1 MQCNHHRT
9 SGYAWSRMFL
19 APLSQIFSDCKK
31 NLSDPD
37 RFPGLTCTSAH
48 SMTLSWEFKGIWEGY
63 TAVTLRASRS
73 CQTTLPASRSAA
85 LSYEHTTTHSC
96 FSCFECSAM
105 QKINSS
111 GYSTSTQANLNT
123 TSIHFLQSLLP
134 PPPLSPGHIIK
145 MTFPVRLLPVKKSIY
160 TFTSAAVNQLYFIC
174 RRALEPLQLFTS

>member
-37 RFPGLTCTSAH
+37 RWPGLTCTSAH

-134 PPPLSPGHIIK
+134 PPPSWTHNQDDIPC
-145 MTFPVRLLPVKKSIY
+145 TPSSRQTSIY

-174 RRALEPLQLFTS
+174 RRALQPLQLFTS

>member
-37 RFPGLTCTSAH
+37 RWPGLTCTSAH

-123 TSIHFLQSLLP
+123 TSIHFLQSLFNLP
-134 PPPLSPGHIIK
+134 PPSPGHIIK
-145 MTFPVRLLPVKKSIY
+145 MTFPVRLLPVKHPSTPSHQRQSINCIS
-160 TFTSAAVNQLYFIC
+160 FAGVH
-174 RRALEPLQLFTS
+174 